1 MLNVFC
7 NAPIWRSN
15 PHTLERLALKTEE
28 YLIQA
33 ADQCRQL
40 AREGE
45 GLIARLQTI
54 SHEMMAKA
62 VELDTARDKIK
73 KPENRRN

>member
-1 MLNVFC
+1 M
-7 NAPIWRSN
+7 
-15 PHTLERLALKTEE
+15 KTEE
-28 YLIQA
+28 YLIHA

-40 AREGE
+40 ARDGQE
-45 GLIARLQTI
+45 LIVRLQSI

-73 KPENRRN
+73 KGEPRQN